1 MEDLLYYTCLFDYYK
16 DLFTKQRKTT
26 LLIII

>member
-16 DLFTKQRKTT
+16 DLFTKTKKDFRQ
-26 LLIII
+26 II